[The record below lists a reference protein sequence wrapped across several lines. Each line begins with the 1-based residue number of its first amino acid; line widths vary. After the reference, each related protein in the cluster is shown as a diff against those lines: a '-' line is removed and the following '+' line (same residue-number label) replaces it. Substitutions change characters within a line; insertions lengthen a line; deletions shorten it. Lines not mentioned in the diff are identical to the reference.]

1 MSSGGGRPPPDGVEI
16 ASRVRDPDEDFVELE
31 GVEVTGET
39 DLAIGFRYDEHAVMV
54 PKSCVDW
61 DRTEVAEV
69 GDVGSLF
76 LALWMAE
83 KKDLV

>member
-1 MSSGGGRPPPDGVEI
+1 MGRPSPGGVEI
-16 ASRVRDPDEDFVELE
+16 ALRVRDQEEEFVELE
-31 GVEVTGET
+31 CVEVTGET

-61 DRTEVAEV
+61 DRTEVVEV

-76 LALWMAE
+76 LVLWMAE